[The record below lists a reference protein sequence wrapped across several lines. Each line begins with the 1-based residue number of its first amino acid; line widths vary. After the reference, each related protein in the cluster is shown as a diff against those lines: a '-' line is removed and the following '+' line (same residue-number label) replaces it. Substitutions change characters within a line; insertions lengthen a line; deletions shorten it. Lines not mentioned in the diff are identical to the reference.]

1 MARSSVCRVVQVS
14 CPLWWPQQLQCSR
27 NGSGRQCSWA
37 QNTSLSRNSGLLAAR
52 EAVRGGPL
60 LCCTRL
66 CVGATFAHGNLVLR
80 AAPQTQEVAWA
91 SGPPPEHRTA
101 DCVPAA

>member
-1 MARSSVCRVVQVS
+1 MD
-14 CPLWWPQQLQCSR
+14 
-27 NGSGRQCSWA
+27 
-37 QNTSLSRNSGLLAAR
+37 LSRNSGLLAAR

-66 CVGATFAHGNLVLR
+66 CVSATFALGNLVLR
-80 AAPQTQEVAWA
+80 AAPQTQEVTWA